1 MLFGGAQMN
10 IIDGIK
16 RRFHR
21 DLVSD
26 PVTHAWVLNL
36 YLGGERYPQRVCD
49 YFQSAFAPNEHLAR
63 EIDRHAADEEKHS
76 RLFAHGIALLGQPV
90 VELQMGDIFNDVIRS
105 FTPDTFHILESD
117 SADRKRC
124 KLANFMAHAH
134 CLEKRVARS
143 FAYHAEACEHAT
155 RPVIAGIL
163 EVAHRDEER
172 HVKYTRETVYEL
184 LTREEADATMEA
196 HRRAEAKA
204 NLVFSQKQ
212 VRAFL
217 QNFPGV
223 IPRHRRSLY
232 AICAMIMKEAAQY
245 A

>member
-1 MLFGGAQMN
+1 MN

-26 PVTHAWVLNL
+26 PVTHGWVLNL

-49 YFQSAFAPNEHLAR
+49 YFQSGFAPNAELANQI
-63 EIDRHAADEEKHS
+63 ERHAADEEKHS
-76 RLFAHGIALLGQPV
+76 RLFAHGIELLGQPV
-90 VELQMGDIFNDVIRS
+90 VELEMGDIFNDTIRS
-105 FTPDTFHILESD
+105 FTPGTFHIVASD
-117 SADRKRC
+117 SKEEKRW

-155 RPVIAGIL
+155 RPALAGIL

-172 HVKYTRETVYEL
+172 HVRYTRETVYEL
-184 LTREEADATMEA
+184 LAREEADEIMEA

-204 NLVFSQKQ
+204 NLAFSERQ
-212 VRAFL
+212 VRSFL
-217 QNFPGV
+217 RRFPANGS
-223 IPRHRRSLY
+223 RGNRMLY
-232 AICAMIMKEAAQY
+232 RIGAMIMEEAARY

>member
-1 MLFGGAQMN
+1 MFF
-10 IIDGIK
+10 IVDGLK
-16 RRFHR
+16 RQFHR

-26 PVTHAWVLNL
+26 PVTHGWVLNL

-49 YFQSAFAPNEHLAR
+49 YFQSRFAPNPDLAD

-76 RLFAHGIALLGQPV
+76 MLFARGIASINQPIV
-90 VELQMGDIFNDVIRS
+90 DLEMGDIFNDVIRS
-105 FTPDTFHILESD
+105 FTPGTFHIVESD
-117 SADRKRC
+117 SSDERRR

-143 FAYHAEACEHAT
+143 FAYHGEACARST
-155 RPVIAGIL
+155 RPGLLSGIL
-163 EVAHRDEER
+163 EVAHRDEQR
-172 HVKYTRETVYEL
+172 HVNYTRRTVYEL
-184 LTREEADATMEA
+184 LTHREADDIMDQ

-204 NLVFSQKQ
+204 NLLFSQKQ

-217 QNFPGV
+217 NRFPASC
-223 IPRHRRSLY
+223 PRHRRAIY
-232 AICAMIMKEAAQY
+232 AVCALIMQESGRY

>member
-1 MLFGGAQMN
+1 MN

-16 RRFHR
+16 RQFHR

-26 PVTHAWVLNL
+26 PVTHGWVLNL

-49 YFQSAFAPNEHLAR
+49 YFQSAFAPTADLAR

-76 RLFAHGIALLGQPV
+76 RLFAHGISLLGQPV
-90 VELQMGDIFNDVIRS
+90 VELEMGDIFNDTIRS

-117 SADRKRC
+117 SADRKRW

-143 FAYHAEACEHAT
+143 FAYHAEACRHAT
-155 RPVIAGIL
+155 RPAIAGIL
-163 EVAHRDEER
+163 EIAHRDEER
-172 HVKYTRETVYEL
+172 HVRYTRETVYEL
-184 LTREEADATMEA
+184 LTREEADETMEA

-204 NLVFSQKQ
+204 NLIFSQKQ

-217 QNFPGV
+217 RSFPASC
-223 IPRHRRSLY
+223 PRHRRTLY
-232 AICAMIMKEAAQY
+232 AVGAMIMKDRAQY

>member
-1 MLFGGAQMN
+1 MN
-10 IIDGIK
+10 IIDAIK

-21 DLVSD
+21 DLVAD
-26 PVTHAWVLNL
+26 PVTHGWVLNL

-49 YFQSAFAPNEHLAR
+49 YFQSAFAPNQRLSAQ
-63 EIDRHAADEEKHS
+63 IDRHAADEEKHS
-76 RLFAHGIALLGQPV
+76 RLFAHGIEMLGQPV
-90 VELQMGDIFNDVIRS
+90 VELQMGDIFNEVIRS
-105 FTPDTFHILESD
+105 FTPGTFHIVESD
-117 SADRKRC
+117 SAEQKRW

-155 RPVIAGIL
+155 RAALVGIL

-172 HVKYTRETVYEL
+172 HVRYTRETVYDL
-184 LTREEADATMEA
+184 LRRAEADQILET

-204 NLVFSQKQ
+204 NLIFSQKQ
-212 VRAFL
+212 VGAFLRAF
-217 QNFPGV
+217 PATC
-223 IPRHRRSLY
+223 PRRRRILY
-232 AICAMIMKEAAQY
+232 RVCATLMEEAAAY

>member
-1 MLFGGAQMN
+1 MN

-16 RRFHR
+16 RQFHR
-21 DLVSD
+21 DLVAD
-26 PVTHAWVLNL
+26 PVTHGWVLNL

-49 YFQSAFAPNEHLAR
+49 YFQSGFAPSVELSAQ
-63 EIDRHAADEEKHS
+63 IDRHAADEEKHS
-76 RLFAHGIALLGQPV
+76 RLFAHGIELLGQPV
-90 VELQMGDIFNDVIRS
+90 VELEMGDIFNEVIRG
-105 FTPDTFHILESD
+105 FTPGTFHIVESD
-117 SADRKRC
+117 SVEQKRW

-155 RPVIAGIL
+155 RPVLLGIL
-163 EVAHRDEER
+163 EVAHRDEVR
-172 HVKYTRETVYEL
+172 HVHYTRETVYDL
-184 LTREEADATMEA
+184 LPRAEADDVMDR

-204 NLVFSQKQ
+204 NLKFSQKQ

-217 QNFPGV
+217 RRFPASGSR
-223 IPRHRRSLY
+223 RHRALY
-232 AICAMIMKEAAQY
+232 RIGATLMEEAAKY

>member
-1 MLFGGAQMN
+1 MN

-16 RRFHR
+16 RQFHR
-21 DLVSD
+21 DLVAD
-26 PVTHAWVLNL
+26 PVTHGWVLNL

-49 YFQSAFAPNEHLAR
+49 YFQSGFAPSR
-63 EIDRHAADEEKHS
+63 ELSAQIDRHAADEEKHS
-76 RLFAHGIALLGQPV
+76 RLFAHGIEMLGQPV
-90 VELQMGDIFNDVIRS
+90 VELEMGDIFNDVIRS
-105 FTPDTFHILESD
+105 FTPGTFHIVESD
-117 SADRKRC
+117 SVEQKRW

-155 RPVIAGIL
+155 RPALLGIL

-172 HVKYTRETVYEL
+172 HVHYTHETVYDL
-184 LTREEADATMEA
+184 LPRAEADAVMET

-204 NLVFSQKQ
+204 NLKFSQKQ

-217 QNFPGV
+217 QQFPANSSR
-223 IPRHRRSLY
+223 RHRALY
-232 AICAMIMKEAAQY
+232 RIGAALMEEAARY

>member
-1 MLFGGAQMN
+1 MN

-16 RRFHR
+16 RQFHR

-26 PVTHAWVLNL
+26 PVTHGWVLNL

-49 YFQSAFAPNEHLAR
+49 YFQSGFAPNVDLSAK
-63 EIDRHAADEEKHS
+63 IDQHAADEAKHS
-76 RLFAHGIALLGQPV
+76 KLFAHGIELLGQPV
-90 VELQMGDIFNDVIRS
+90 VELEMGDIFNEVIRS
-105 FTPDTFHILESD
+105 FTPGTFHILESD
-117 SADRKRC
+117 STEKRRW

-143 FAYHAEACEHAT
+143 FAYHAEACERAT
-155 RPVIAGIL
+155 RPVLLGIL

-172 HVKYTRETVYEL
+172 HVSYTRETVYEL
-184 LTREEADATMEA
+184 LRREEADQVMET

-204 NLVFSQKQ
+204 NLIFSQKQ

-217 QNFPGV
+217 RRFPANCS
-223 IPRHRRSLY
+223 RRNRALY
-232 AICAMIMKEAAQY
+232 RVGAMLMEDAARY